1 MRSIKT
7 TVTAAAVLT
16 AGLVLTAPAAH
27 AATAAPQDGKGTCW
41 SAISAAEKAK
51 HDFNAAAA
59 DLKEQVAAGGHP
71 GTAEEENLRDLM
83 GKAKAAI
90 ATAEKVCKGD
100 RDHGWDRDRDHR
112 RHPRG
117 AMRTGVGSTSQG
129 VNGGE
134 LAGGVGISINRRYV
148 VERASGVGSGR
159 AEAVVVAGPL
169 REMRD
174 GVRRCAAAW

>member
-27 AATAAPQDGKGTCW
+27 AATAAPQAGKATCW

-59 DLKEQVAAGGHP
+59 DLKKQVAAGGHP

-90 ATAEKVCKGD
+90 ASAEKVCKGD
-100 RDHGWDRDRDHR
+100 RDRDH

-134 LAGGVGISINRRYV
+134 LAGGVGILGAAGAGALVLRRR
-148 VERASGVGSGR
+148 RAGGES
-159 AEAVVVAGPL
+159 
-169 REMRD
+169 
-174 GVRRCAAAW
+174 

>member
-27 AATAAPQDGKGTCW
+27 AATAAPQAGKATCW

-59 DLKEQVAAGGHP
+59 DLKKQVAAGGHP
-71 GTAEEENLRDLM
+71 GTAEEQNLTDLM
-83 GKAKAAI
+83 GKAKMAI

-100 RDHGWDRDRDHR
+100 RDRDRDHR

-134 LAGGVGISINRRYV
+134 LAGGVGVLGAAGAGALVLRRR
-148 VERASGVGSGR
+148 RAGGAS
-159 AEAVVVAGPL
+159 
-169 REMRD
+169 
-174 GVRRCAAAW
+174 

>member
-27 AATAAPQDGKGTCW
+27 AATAAPQAGKATCW

-51 HDFNAAAA
+51 HDFDAAAA
-59 DLKEQVAAGGHP
+59 DLKKQVAAGGHP
-71 GTAEEENLRDLM
+71 GTAEEQNLRDLM

-90 ATAEKVCKGD
+90 ASAEKVCKGD
-100 RDHGWDRDRDHR
+100 RDRDRDH

-134 LAGGVGISINRRYV
+134 LAGGVGILGAAGAGALVLRRR
-148 VERASGVGSGR
+148 RAGGES
-159 AEAVVVAGPL
+159 
-169 REMRD
+169 
-174 GVRRCAAAW
+174 

>member
-27 AATAAPQDGKGTCW
+27 AATAAPQDAKGTCW

-71 GTAEEENLRDLM
+71 GTAEEQNLTDLM
-83 GKAKAAI
+83 GEAKEAI

-100 RDHGWDRDRDHR
+100 RDRDRDRDHR
-112 RHPRG
+112 RHPHG

-134 LAGGVGISINRRYV
+134 LAGGVGVLGAAGAGALVLRR
-148 VERASGVGSGR
+148 RRVGGES
-159 AEAVVVAGPL
+159 
-169 REMRD
+169 
-174 GVRRCAAAW
+174 